1 MYQAKLSV
9 QAYQEPVATPPAPPA
24 PPYVYDDTATR
35 IIRIRNDP
43 RAASDLDAATAIDVA
58 LAHLGREV
66 DDWELDDVEQ
76 SNDYTVIVQ
85 FTRL

>member
-9 QAYQEPVATPPAPPA
+9 QAYQEPVGDPPAP
-24 PPYVYDDTATR
+24 YIYDDTATR

-43 RAASDLDAATAIDVA
+43 RAASELDAATAIDVA
-58 LAHLGREV
+58 LAHLGHEV
-66 DDWELDDVEQ
+66 DDWELDDVDQ
-76 SNDYTVIVQ
+76 PNDHTVIVQ